1 MPPYNWAKLA
11 TVIVASLPIFHLEGT
26 SVAEQSKSDASQTW
40 WKNGYVWMV
49 LGGPL
54 VVVIAS
60 IATFF
65 IAVRNPDTVLDVTVK
80 PAEIGAKAAAAP
92 AEDAMVPAMVGRNHA
107 TTGGVPEKQ

>member
-1 MPPYNWAKLA
+1 M
-11 TVIVASLPIFHLEGT
+11 
-26 SVAEQSKSDASQTW
+26 AEQSKSDASQTW

-54 VVVIAS
+54 AVVVAS

-65 IAVRNPDTVLDVTVK
+65 IAAGNPDQVIDVT
-80 PAEIGAKAAAAP
+80 AKAAVAPKAGTAP

-107 TTGGVPEKQ
+107 TTGGVPEKK

>member
-1 MPPYNWAKLA
+1 M
-11 TVIVASLPIFHLEGT
+11 
-26 SVAEQSKSDASQTW
+26 AEQSKSDPSQIW

-54 VVVIAS
+54 VVIVAS

-65 IAVRNPDTVLDVTVK
+65 IAARDPDPVINVTAK
-80 PAEIGAKAAAAP
+80 NAAPAKTGTAP

-107 TTGGVPEKQ
+107 TTGGVPEKK